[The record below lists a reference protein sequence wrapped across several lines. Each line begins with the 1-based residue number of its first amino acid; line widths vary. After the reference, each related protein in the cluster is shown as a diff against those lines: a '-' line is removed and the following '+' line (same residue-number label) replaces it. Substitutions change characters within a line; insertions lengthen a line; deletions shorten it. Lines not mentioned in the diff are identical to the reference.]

1 VSGKDPAE
9 VGAVRKAVLI
19 SAAVLLLL
27 EAVAIA
33 AVNWVMGIVV
43 DHQNM
48 SLGTWIAGGV
58 FGLFLVAICVRLF
71 LAAFRERAL
80 GRLGRA
86 LVITGIFVNAVVG
99 MIAVGIIGWEVF
111 AFAMVELGLLVLSLM
126 VAGED
131 EAPVEPLDSS
141 APPGPAADAAA

>member
-1 VSGKDPAE
+1 M
-9 VGAVRKAVLI
+9 RKAVLI

-43 DHQNM
+43 DHQNMSLGGADPDLM